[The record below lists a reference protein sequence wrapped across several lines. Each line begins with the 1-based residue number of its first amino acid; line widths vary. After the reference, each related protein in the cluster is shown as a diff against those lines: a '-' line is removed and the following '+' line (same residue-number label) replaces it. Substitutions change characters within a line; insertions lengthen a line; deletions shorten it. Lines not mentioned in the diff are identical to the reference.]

1 MRKAV
6 WVSALLLAATPLL
19 AQEEEPQ
26 APFAGGGGGA
36 QVFSR
41 VDSVNP
47 MEQVKAFLAKA
58 SIMLNSDQERTLR
71 PAVEA
76 AIKQLQDISDRF
88 AARGER
94 RGGGERRGR
103 GVTAG
108 IAALANGP
116 AAQEL
121 KRMNDELMAKINS
134 VLKPDQQAAFKK
146 FQNDEIKKGGGFA
159 ALKVVMEEAGAPLTA
174 EQEPQIQGL
183 YSEDANKGQ
192 IVGTVYDPV
201 QAVVPNAKV
210 QVQNKATGAVREFTT
225 GPEGQFRAILLDA
238 GSYDVRVDAQGF
250 ARRVYQNVT
259 VNVGS
264 AVSLDVTL
272 QLGGAELEINVA
284 DTFLPIDLPN
294 PTTTIDMTSIEDL
307 PINGRRFQDFATL
320 TPTVQVDQERDQ
332 LSFHVQRA
340 INANVM
346 VDGSDY
352 NNPFFGGIRGGER

>member
-1 MRKAV
+1 MRGFLITT
-6 WVSALLLAATPLL
+6 ALLLAAIPLL
-19 AQEEEPQ
+19 AQDDTPPT
-26 APFAGGGGGA
+26 PFAGGAGGA
-36 QVFSR
+36 QVFTR

-103 GVTAG
+103 GDTAG

-121 KRMNDELMAKINS
+121 KRMNDDLMAKINS

-183 YSEDANKGQ
+183 YSEDARQRAQLFREAQGRP
-192 IVGTVYDPV
+192 DP
-201 QAVVPNAKV
+201 AKV
-210 QVQNKATGAVREFTT
+210 ADLEKATMAKVARLLT
-225 GPEGQFRAILLDA
+225 PAQRKALLD
-238 GSYDVRVDAQGF
+238 SR
-250 ARRVYQNVT
+250 ARQ
-259 VNVGS
+259 
-264 AVSLDVTL
+264 
-272 QLGGAELEINVA
+272 Q
-284 DTFLPIDLPN
+284 
-294 PTTTIDMTSIEDL
+294 
-307 PINGRRFQDFATL
+307 
-320 TPTVQVDQERDQ
+320 
-332 LSFHVQRA
+332 
-340 INANVM
+340 
-346 VDGSDY
+346 
-352 NNPFFGGIRGGER
+352 

>member
-103 GVTAG
+103 GDSAG

-121 KRMNDELMAKINS
+121 KRMNDDLMAKINA

-159 ALKVVMEEAGAPLTA
+159 ALKVVMEEAGAPLIA

-183 YSEDANKGQ
+183 YSEDTKQRAQLFREAQAGP
-192 IVGTVYDPV
+192 DP
-201 QAVVPNAKV
+201 AKS
-210 QVQNKATGAVREFTT
+210 AVRKKPPRPKFGRLFTLAKAK
-225 GPEGQFRAILLDA
+225 PY
-238 GSYDVRVDAQGF
+238 SNSPP
-250 ARRVYQNVT
+250 RRKCKRPK
-259 VNVGS
+259 G
-264 AVSLDVTL
+264 
-272 QLGGAELEINVA
+272 
-284 DTFLPIDLPN
+284 
-294 PTTTIDMTSIEDL
+294 
-307 PINGRRFQDFATL
+307 
-320 TPTVQVDQERDQ
+320 
-332 LSFHVQRA
+332 
-340 INANVM
+340 
-346 VDGSDY
+346 
-352 NNPFFGGIRGGER
+352 

>member
-94 RGGGERRGR
+94 RGERRGR
-103 GVTAG
+103 GDTAG

-121 KRMNDELMAKINS
+121 KRMNDDLMAKINS

-183 YSEDANKGQ
+183 YSEDAKQRGQ
-192 IVGTVYDPV
+192 LFREAQGRPDP
-201 QAVVPNAKV
+201 AKV
-210 QVQNKATGAVREFTT
+210 ADLEKATMAKVARLLT
-225 GPEGQFRAILLDA
+225 PAQRKALLD
-238 GSYDVRVDAQGF
+238 S
-250 ARRVYQNVT
+250 
-259 VNVGS
+259 
-264 AVSLDVTL
+264 
-272 QLGGAELEINVA
+272 
-284 DTFLPIDLPN
+284 
-294 PTTTIDMTSIEDL
+294 
-307 PINGRRFQDFATL
+307 
-320 TPTVQVDQERDQ
+320 
-332 LSFHVQRA
+332 RA
-340 INANVM
+340 K
-346 VDGSDY
+346 
-352 NNPFFGGIRGGER
+352 